1 MPISPWDKAESM
13 LSLSCMP

>member
-13 LSLSCMP
+13 LSLSCMS